1 MFGKVKDSKYD
12 DLAVGGQPYCPYN
25 SKPYDK
31 LLVLMD
37 LDGVSRTHSEEYPGQ
52 DVDFK
57 KLLIEAVDGR
67 DCIAA
72 FAVYTESCD
81 MSARKLLRR
90 VSDCGFRLESVPDL
104 GSEKG
109 DSGIAIALIAQEYA
123 LKDWCDRIVLMT
135 GGIGSAYL
143 ARNLQRRGKI
153 VEVLSFDERAVA
165 DKVVPMSRMPLI
177 RVDVPEEAS
186 L

>member
-1 MFGKVKDSKYD
+1 MFGKIRDSKYD

-25 SKPYDK
+25 SQPYDK

-37 LDGVSRTHSEEYPGQ
+37 LDGVTRILSEEYPGQ

-72 FAVYTESCD
+72 FAVYTESRD
-81 MSARKLLRR
+81 MGTRKLIRR
-90 VSDCGFRLESVPDL
+90 VSDCGFRLEPVPDQ

-109 DSGIAIALIAQEYA
+109 DCGIAMALIAQEYA
-123 LKDWCDRIVLMT
+123 LKDWCDRIVLIT
-135 GGIGSAYL
+135 GETGSAYL
-143 ARNLQRRGKI
+143 ARNLQRRGNI

-165 DKVVPMSRMPLI
+165 DKVVPMSRIPLI

>member
-1 MFGKVKDSKYD
+1 MFGKVRDSKYD

-25 SKPYDK
+25 SHPYDK

-37 LDGVSRTHSEEYPGQ
+37 LDGVSRILSEEYPGQ

-57 KLLIEAVDGR
+57 KLLIEAVDDR

-72 FAVYTESCD
+72 FAVYTESRD
-81 MSARKLLRR
+81 MGTRKLIRR
-90 VSDCGFRLESVPDL
+90 VSDCGFRLEPVPDQ
-104 GSEKG
+104 GSEKW
-109 DSGIAIALIAQEYA
+109 SAGIAIALIAQEYA
-123 LKDWCDRIVLMT
+123 LKDWCDRIVLIT
-135 GGIGSAYL
+135 GETGSAYL
-143 ARNLQRRGKI
+143 ARNLQRRGKV

-165 DKVVPMSRMPLI
+165 DKVVLMSRIPMI

>member
-1 MFGKVKDSKYD
+1 MFGKVRDSKYD

-25 SKPYDK
+25 SHPYDK

-37 LDGVSRTHSEEYPGQ
+37 LDGVSRILSEEYPGQ

-57 KLLIEAVDGR
+57 KLLIEAVDDR

-72 FAVYTESCD
+72 FAVYTESRD
-81 MSARKLLRR
+81 MGTRKLIRR
-90 VSDCGFRLESVPDL
+90 VSDCGFRLEPVPDQ
-104 GSEKG
+104 GSEKWG
-109 DSGIAIALIAQEYA
+109 VGIAIALIAQEYA
-123 LKDWCDRIVLMT
+123 LKDWCDRIVLIT
-135 GGIGSAYL
+135 GETGSAYL
-143 ARNLQRRGKI
+143 ARNLQRRGKV

-165 DKVVPMSRMPLI
+165 DKVVPMSRIPMI